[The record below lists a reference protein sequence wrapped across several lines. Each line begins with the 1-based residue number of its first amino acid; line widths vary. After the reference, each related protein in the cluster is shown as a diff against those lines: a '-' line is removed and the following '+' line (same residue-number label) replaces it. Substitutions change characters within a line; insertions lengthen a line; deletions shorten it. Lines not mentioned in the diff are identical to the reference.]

1 MVKRISA
8 VILALSMVF
17 SMGNAVYVRVPFG
30 GTARRRLPYVPESVI
45 QEKNN
50 PVFRDVRDGV
60 CMLEAGDYH
69 ISYELTQSL
78 KKEYHMDSTWQELFS
93 NPEIARYVKEELD
106 MNIPRQYWKRTVNE
120 LAVTFPSETKG
131 DRLKKLEKFLKSIV
145 G

>member
-1 MVKRISA
+1 MPDPAHVEFKI
-8 VILALSMVF
+8 
-17 SMGNAVYVRVPFG
+17 RVPFG

-131 DRLKKLEKFLKSIV
+131 DRLKKLEKFLKSI
-145 G
+145 